1 MVLSAALS
9 AVLLLALWWV
19 ADQTVRDTFESST
32 SESVDV
38 DLAGLLDIYAS
49 GGIIELEQRIA
60 DRLNVVPTDG
70 GRSHYMLTDGS
81 GQKIIGDIDT
91 WPELD
96 PATSESG
103 MIQLGTET
111 QVRARATLLPGG
123 LRLLVAHEPLDMS
136 PLLNK
141 ISLVFLFGGMVF
153 VIIVALFAIIASERI
168 RGRVAGV
175 SRAFRDGDEDGLA
188 ELISADSPDE
198 IGQIASQAA
207 DAVKRA
213 KHLTQAYRETS
224 EQIAHEVRTPLMHL
238 DSRLVKALEP
248 GLERPVTMHLA
259 EARSDIRRLVSTLES
274 LLDIASSKAS
284 EGDMA
289 GLKLFNVSDM
299 VHGICELYQD
309 SAEEAGYN
317 FEWTVADGISVV
329 GDEAQLGRLVTNLL
343 DNAFKYN
350 SRGGSIHLELAP
362 GPRLCV
368 SDDGPGIAETDR
380 ERIFDRFYRGT
391 TTSNQQPGSG
401 LGLAL
406 ARAIAQRHGLS
417 IELAPSL
424 AGARFVVGPAAK

>member
-1 MVLSAALS
+1 MLSAALS

-49 GGIIELEQRIA
+49 GGIVELKQRIA
-60 DRLNVVPTDG
+60 DRLNVITTDG
-70 GRSHYMLTDGS
+70 ARSHYILTDES
-81 GQKIIGDIDT
+81 GRKIIGDIDT
-91 WPELD
+91 WPGLD
-96 PATSESG
+96 PAISESG
-103 MIQLGTET
+103 TIQVGDKT

-123 LRLLVAHEPLDMS
+123 LRLLVAHEPLEKS
-136 PLLNK
+136 SLLSR

-153 VIIVALFAIIASERI
+153 VIIIVLFAIIASERI
-168 RGRVAGV
+168 RGRVAEV
-175 SRAFRDGDEDGLA
+175 SRAFRDGDETGLA
-188 ELISADSPDE
+188 DLISADRPDE
-198 IGQIASQAA
+198 IGQIARQAA
-207 DAVKRA
+207 EAVKRA
-213 KHLTQAYRETS
+213 KYLTQAYRETS

-248 GLERPVTMHLA
+248 GLERPDTMHLA
-259 EARSDIRRLVSTLES
+259 EARSDIRRLVSILES

-284 EGDMA
+284 EGDLT
-289 GLKLFNVSDM
+289 GLRLFNLSDM
-299 VHGICELYQD
+299 VQGICELYQD

-317 FEWTVADGISVV
+317 FEWTLADGISMV
-329 GDEAQLGRLVTNLL
+329 GDEAQLGRLVINLL

-362 GPRLCV
+362 GPQLCV
-368 SDDGPGIAETDR
+368 SDDGPGIAVADR

-391 TTSNQQPGSG
+391 ATSNQQQGSG

-417 IELAPSL
+417 IELVPSQV
-424 AGARFVVGPAAK
+424 GARFVVGPAAK